1 MVDRETEINRQT
13 NMGAWLFHQLAVCLM
28 DNKRKKHVTV
38 NICSYDEN
46 VLLLLF
52 VNMTSTRVTVIICSY
67 DEYTRLT
74 RIICSYDEYS

>member
-1 MVDRETEINRQT
+1 
-13 NMGAWLFHQLAVCLM
+13 MGAWLFHQLAVCLM

-52 VNMTSTRVTVIICSY
+52 VNMTSTRVTVII
-67 DEYTRLT
+67 R
-74 RIICSYDEYS
+74 